1 MKLTSLVPE
10 ARSRLRESSRIELGK
25 GGLWTHR
32 LRGGPLLL
40 SCTAGSVWL
49 TREGEPD
56 DVVLE
61 AGASYGGEGRGLL
74 VVEALEPAQ
83 IAVAAGEAQ
92 RTVRAA
98 IERARAALA
107 RARGSWLVL
116 LSLAALYLIWGSTYL
131 AVSIALETLPPFL
144 LAGVRFVTAGALL
157 YGGLRLRGVPR
168 PTLRQWGAAARVG
181 VLLLVFGNG
190 LVVVAQQW
198 VSSGVAAVVVSTMP
212 LWLALFTT
220 ARGARGASAGA
231 PEVSRGEWL
240 GLLVGFAGA
249 ALLHLGG
256 DLHAAHAGAL
266 LIVLAPVA
274 WALGSLYSRSLPL
287 PEGPMAVAAEMLAAG
302 PVMLGISA
310 LTGEHL
316 AAPPSARSLL
326 ALGYMTVFGSIV
338 ALSAYTF
345 LLRNTRPAIATSYAY
360 VNPIVAI
367 ALGILLGGERAS
379 ATTWAAA
386 AIVGAGVVLVSCA
399 GGPRSGAAWGNAGR
413 RSGGLRTGRRMDAAL
428 HERRRP

>member
-1 MKLTSLVPE
+1 MKLTSLVSEPP
-10 ARSRLRESSRIELGK
+10 SRLREPSRIELGK
-25 GGLWTHR
+25 GRLWTHR

-40 SCTAGSVWL
+40 SCTAGAVWI
-49 TREGEPD
+49 TREGAPE

-61 AGASYGGEGRGLL
+61 AGSSYGGEGRGLL

-83 IAVAAGEAQ
+83 IAVARGEAGK
-92 RTVRAA
+92 TV
-98 IERARAALA
+98 RAALA

-116 LSLAALYLIWGSTYL
+116 VSLLALYVIWGSTYL
-131 AVSIALETLPPFL
+131 AVSVALETMPPFL
-144 LAGVRFVTAGALL
+144 LAGTRFMTAGALL
-157 YGGLRLRGVPR
+157 YGVLRLRGAPR

-190 LVVVAQQW
+190 FVVVSQQW

-212 LWLALFTT
+212 LWLALFAT
-220 ARGARGASAGA
+220 ARGRGAAGGTPADA
-231 PEVSRGEWL
+231 PEVSRREWI

-266 LIVLAPVA
+266 LILLAPVS

-287 PEGPMAVAAEMLAAG
+287 PEGPMAVAAEMLAGGA
-302 PVMLGISA
+302 VMLGVSA
-310 LTGEHL
+310 LSGEHL
-316 AAPPSARSLL
+316 AAAPSSRSLL
-326 ALGYMTVFGSIV
+326 ALAYLAVFGSIV
-338 ALSAYTF
+338 ALSAYTY
-345 LLRNTRPAIATSYAY
+345 LLRSTRPAIATSYAY

-367 ALGILLGGERAS
+367 ALGVLVGGERAS

-386 AIVGAGVVLVSCA
+386 AIVGAGVVIVS
-399 GGPRSGAAWGNAGR
+399 R
-413 RSGGLRTGRRMDAAL
+413 R
-428 HERRRP
+428 

>member
-40 SCTAGSVWL
+40 SCTAGSVWI
-49 TREGEPD
+49 TREGEPN

-83 IAVAAGEAQ
+83 IAVAAGEAR
-92 RTVRAA
+92 RTARAA
-98 IERARAALA
+98 LERARAALA
-107 RARGSWLVL
+107 GARGSWLVL

-157 YGGLRLRGVPR
+157 YGVLRLRGVPR

-190 LVVVAQQW
+190 LVVVSQQW

-220 ARGARGASAGA
+220 VRVGRGEGASAGA

-256 DLHAAHAGAL
+256 DLHAAHVGAL
-266 LIVLAPVA
+266 LVVLAPVA
-274 WALGSLYSRSLPL
+274 WALGSLYSRTLPL
-287 PEGPMAVAAEMLAAG
+287 PAGSMAVAAEMLAGGA
-302 PVMLGISA
+302 VMLGISA
-310 LTGEHL
+310 LAGERL

-326 ALGYMTVFGSIV
+326 ALGYLTVFGSIV

-345 LLRNTRPAIATSYAY
+345 LLRSTRPAIATSYAY

-386 AIVGAGVVLVSCA
+386 AIVGAGVIIVS
-399 GGPRSGAAWGNAGR
+399 RSR
-413 RSGGLRTGRRMDAAL
+413 
-428 HERRRP
+428 H

>member
-1 MKLTSLVPE
+1 MKLTSLVPDAQ
-10 ARSRLRESSRIELGK
+10 ARVRGASHIELGK

-32 LRGGPLLL
+32 LRGGPLVL
-40 SCTAGSVWL
+40 SCTAGAVWV
-49 TREGEPD
+49 TREGALD

-83 IAVAAGEAQ
+83 IAVADGAE
-92 RTVRAA
+92 RTARAA
-98 IERARAALA
+98 LERARAALQE
-107 RARGSWLVL
+107 ARGSWLVL
-116 LSLAALYLIWGSTYL
+116 LSLAALYLVWGSTYL
-131 AVSIALETLPPFL
+131 AVSVALETLPPFL

-157 YGGLRLRGVPR
+157 YGVLRLRGVPR

-181 VLLLVFGNG
+181 VLLLVAGNG

-220 ARGARGASAGA
+220 LRAARGPRSA
-231 PEVSRGEWL
+231 PEVSRGEWV

-256 DLHAAHAGAL
+256 ALHAEHAGAL

-274 WALGSLYSRSLPL
+274 WALGSLYSRTTPL
-287 PEGPMAVAAEMLAAG
+287 PEGPMAVAAEMLAGGA
-302 PVMLGISA
+302 VMLGISA
-310 LTGEHL
+310 VVGERL
-316 AAPPSARSLL
+316 AAAPSSRSLL
-326 ALGYMTVFGSIV
+326 ALAYLVVFGSIV
-338 ALSAYTF
+338 GLSAYTY

-360 VNPIVAI
+360 VNPIIAI
-367 ALGILLGGERAS
+367 ALGVLLGGERAS
-379 ATTWAAA
+379 AATWVAAA
-386 AIVGAGVVLVSCA
+386 VIGAGVVIVSKA
-399 GGPRSGAAWGNAGR
+399 R
-413 RSGGLRTGRRMDAAL
+413 
-428 HERRRP
+428 H

>member
-10 ARSRLRESSRIELGK
+10 ARSRLREASRIELGK

-40 SCTAGSVWL
+40 SCTAGSVWI

-83 IAVAAGEAQ
+83 IAVAAGEAK

-98 IERARAALA
+98 MERGRAALA
-107 RARGSWLVL
+107 KARGSWLVL

-131 AVSIALETLPPFL
+131 AVSIALETMPPFL

-157 YGGLRLRGVPR
+157 YGALRLRGVPR

-190 LVVVAQQW
+190 LVVVSQQW

-212 LWLALFTT
+212 LWLALFST
-220 ARGARGASAGA
+220 ARGARAAGA
-231 PEVSRGEWL
+231 PEVSRGEWI

-249 ALLHLGG
+249 ALLHVGG
-256 DLHAAHAGAL
+256 DLHAAHVGAL
-266 LIVLAPVA
+266 LIVLAPVS

-302 PVMLGISA
+302 PVMLAISA

-386 AIVGAGVVLVSCA
+386 AIVGAGVIIISKS
-399 GGPRSGAAWGNAGR
+399 R
-413 RSGGLRTGRRMDAAL
+413 
-428 HERRRP
+428 

>member
-40 SCTAGSVWL
+40 SCTAGSVWV

-83 IAVAAGEAQ
+83 IAVAAGEAR
-92 RTVRAA
+92 RT
-98 IERARAALA
+98 ARAALERA
-107 RARGSWLVL
+107 RGALGAARGSWLVL

-157 YGGLRLRGVPR
+157 YGVLRLRGVPR
-168 PTLRQWGAAARVG
+168 PTLREWGAAARVG

-190 LVVVAQQW
+190 LVVVSQQW

-220 ARGARGASAGA
+220 VRVGRGEGASAGA

-274 WALGSLYSRSLPL
+274 WALGSLYSRTLPL
-287 PEGPMAVAAEMLAAG
+287 PAGPMAVAAEMLAGGA
-302 PVMLGISA
+302 VMLGISA
-310 LTGEHL
+310 LAGERL

-326 ALGYMTVFGSIV
+326 ALGYLAVFGSIV
-338 ALSAYTF
+338 ALSAYAF
-345 LLRNTRPAIATSYAY
+345 LLRRTRPAIATSYAY

-386 AIVGAGVVLVSCA
+386 AIIGAGVIIVT
-399 GGPRSGAAWGNAGR
+399 RFR
-413 RSGGLRTGRRMDAAL
+413 
-428 HERRRP
+428 H

>member
-10 ARSRLRESSRIELGK
+10 AQSRFRDAARIELGK

-40 SCTAGSVWL
+40 SCTSGSVWI
-49 TREGEPD
+49 TREGAPD

-74 VVEALEPAQ
+74 VVEALEPAR
-83 IAVAAGEAQ
+83 IAVDAGGAGK
-92 RTVRAA
+92 AL
-98 IERARAALA
+98 RAALA

-116 LSLAALYLIWGSTYL
+116 LSLAALYVVWGSTYL
-131 AVSIALETLPPFL
+131 AVSVALETLPPFL

-157 YGGLRLRGVPR
+157 YGALRLRGVPR
-168 PTLRQWGAAARVG
+168 PTLRQWGAAAKVG
-181 VLLLVFGNG
+181 VLLLVGGNG
-190 LVVVAQQW
+190 LVVVSQQW

-220 ARGARGASAGA
+220 VRAARGGAPGPRGA
-231 PEVSRGEWL
+231 PEVSRGEWV

-256 DLHAAHAGAL
+256 DLHAEHAGAL

-274 WALGSLYSRSLPL
+274 WALGSLYSRTTPL
-287 PEGPMAVAAEMLAAG
+287 PEGPMAVAAEMLSGGA
-302 PVMLGISA
+302 VMLGISA
-310 LTGEHL
+310 LSGEQL
-316 AAPPSARSLL
+316 AAAPSSRSLL
-326 ALGYMTVFGSIV
+326 ALAYLVVFGSIV
-338 ALSAYTF
+338 GLSAYTF

-367 ALGILLGGERAS
+367 ALGIALGDERAS
-379 ATTWAAA
+379 AATWAAA
-386 AIVGAGVVLVSCA
+386 AIIGAGVVIVSRA
-399 GGPRSGAAWGNAGR
+399 R
-413 RSGGLRTGRRMDAAL
+413 
-428 HERRRP
+428 H

>member
-1 MKLTSLVPE
+1 MNLTSLVPE
-10 ARSRLRESSRIELGK
+10 ARSRPRESSRIELGK

-40 SCTAGSVWL
+40 NCTAGSVWI

-83 IAVAAGEAQ
+83 IAVAAGEAR

-98 IERARAALA
+98 LGRGRAALEE
-107 RARGSWLVL
+107 ARGSWLVL

-157 YGGLRLRGVPR
+157 YGVLRLRGVPR

-181 VLLLVFGNG
+181 VLLLVLGNG

-220 ARGARGASAGA
+220 VRGARAGGASAGA
-231 PEVSRGEWL
+231 PEVSRGEWI

-249 ALLHLGG
+249 VLLHLGD

-266 LIVLAPVA
+266 LILLAPVA

-287 PEGPMAVAAEMLAAG
+287 PEGPMAVAAEMLAGG

-367 ALGILLGGERAS
+367 ALGMLLGGERAS

-386 AIVGAGVVLVSCA
+386 AIVGAGVVIVS
-399 GGPRSGAAWGNAGR
+399 RSRN
-413 RSGGLRTGRRMDAAL
+413 
-428 HERRRP
+428 

>member
-1 MKLTSLVPE
+1 MKLTSLVSEPP
-10 ARSRLRESSRIELGK
+10 SRLREASRIELGK

-40 SCTAGSVWL
+40 SCTAGAVWI
-49 TREGEPD
+49 TREGEPE

-61 AGASYGGEGRGLL
+61 AGSSYGGEGRGLL

-83 IAVAAGEAQ
+83 IAVARVEAGK
-92 RTVRAA
+92 T
-98 IERARAALA
+98 ARAALA

-116 LSLAALYLIWGSTYL
+116 LSLLALYVIWGSTYL
-131 AVSIALETLPPFL
+131 AVSVALETLPPFL
-144 LAGVRFVTAGALL
+144 LAGTRFMVAGALL
-157 YGGLRLRGVPR
+157 YGVLRLRGAPH
-168 PTLRQWGAAARVG
+168 PTPRQWGAAARIG
-181 VLLLVFGNG
+181 VLLLVLGNG
-190 LVVVAQQW
+190 LVVISQQW

-220 ARGARGASAGA
+220 ARGRGHAGA
-231 PEVSRGEWL
+231 PEVSRREWI

-256 DLHAAHAGAL
+256 DLRAAHAGAL
-266 LIVLAPVA
+266 LILLAPVA

-287 PEGPMAVAAEMLAAG
+287 PEGPMAVAAEMLAG
-302 PVMLGISA
+302 GVVMLGVSA
-310 LTGEHL
+310 LSGEHL
-316 AAPPSARSLL
+316 AAAPSARSLL
-326 ALGYMTVFGSIV
+326 ALAYLTLFGSIV
-338 ALSAYTF
+338 ALSAYTY

-367 ALGILLGGERAS
+367 ALGVLLGGERAS

-386 AIVGAGVVLVSCA
+386 AIVGAGVVIVS
-399 GGPRSGAAWGNAGR
+399 R
-413 RSGGLRTGRRMDAAL
+413 R
-428 HERRRP
+428 

>member
-10 ARSRLRESSRIELGK
+10 ARSRLRGSSRIELGK

-40 SCTAGSVWL
+40 SCTAGSVWV

-83 IAVAAGEAQ
+83 IAVAAGEAR
-92 RTVRAA
+92 RTARAA
-98 IERARAALA
+98 LERARAALGA
-107 RARGSWLVL
+107 ARGSWLVL

-157 YGGLRLRGVPR
+157 YGVLRLRGVPR
-168 PTLRQWGAAARVG
+168 PTLREWSAAARVG

-190 LVVVAQQW
+190 LVVVSQQW

-220 ARGARGASAGA
+220 VRIGRGEGASAGA

-274 WALGSLYSRSLPL
+274 WALGSLYSRTLPL
-287 PEGPMAVAAEMLAAG
+287 PAGPMAVAAEMLAGGA
-302 PVMLGISA
+302 VMLGISA
-310 LTGEHL
+310 LAGERL

-326 ALGYMTVFGSIV
+326 ALGYLAVFGSIV
-338 ALSAYTF
+338 ALSAYAF
-345 LLRNTRPAIATSYAY
+345 LLRRTRPAIATSYAY

-386 AIVGAGVVLVSCA
+386 AIIGAGVIIVT
-399 GGPRSGAAWGNAGR
+399 RFR
-413 RSGGLRTGRRMDAAL
+413 
-428 HERRRP
+428 H

>member
-1 MKLTSLVPE
+1 MDAPP
-10 ARSRLRESSRIELGK
+10 AG
-25 GGLWTHR
+25 
-32 LRGGPLLL
+32 RGGPLLL
-40 SCTAGSVWL
+40 SCTAGSVWI

-83 IAVAAGEAQ
+83 IAVAAGEAK

-98 IERARAALA
+98 MERGRAALA
-107 RARGSWLVL
+107 KARGSWLVL

-131 AVSIALETLPPFL
+131 AVSIALETMPPFL

-157 YGGLRLRGVPR
+157 YGALRLRGVPR

-190 LVVVAQQW
+190 LVVVSQQW

-212 LWLALFTT
+212 LWLALFST
-220 ARGARGASAGA
+220 ARGARAAGA
-231 PEVSRGEWL
+231 PEVSRGEWI

-249 ALLHLGG
+249 ALLHVGG
-256 DLHAAHAGAL
+256 DLHAAHVGAL
-266 LIVLAPVA
+266 LIVLAPVS

-302 PVMLGISA
+302 PVMLAISA

-386 AIVGAGVVLVSCA
+386 AIVGAGVIIISKS
-399 GGPRSGAAWGNAGR
+399 R
-413 RSGGLRTGRRMDAAL
+413 
-428 HERRRP
+428 

>member
-1 MKLTSLVPE
+1 MRLTSLVPE
-10 ARSRLRESSRIELGK
+10 AQSRFRDAARIELGK

-40 SCTAGSVWL
+40 SCTSGSVWI
-49 TREGEPD
+49 TREGAPD

-61 AGASYGGEGRGLL
+61 AGASYGGAGRGLL

-83 IAVAAGEAQ
+83 IAVDAGGAGK
-92 RTVRAA
+92 AL
-98 IERARAALA
+98 RAALE

-116 LSLAALYLIWGSTYL
+116 LSLVALYLVWGSTYL
-131 AVSIALETLPPFL
+131 AVSVALETLPPFL

-157 YGGLRLRGVPR
+157 YGVLRLRGVPR
-168 PTLRQWGAAARVG
+168 PTLRQWGAAAKVG
-181 VLLLVFGNG
+181 VLLLVGGNG
-190 LVVVAQQW
+190 LVVVSQQW

-220 ARGARGASAGA
+220 VRAARGGASTDARAPA
-231 PEVSRGEWL
+231 PEVSRGEWV

-256 DLHAAHAGAL
+256 DLHAEHAGAL

-274 WALGSLYSRSLPL
+274 WALGSLYSRTTPL
-287 PEGPMAVAAEMLAAG
+287 PDGPMAVAAEMLSGGA
-302 PVMLGISA
+302 VMLGISA
-310 LTGEHL
+310 LAGEQL
-316 AAPPSARSLL
+316 AAAPSSRSLL
-326 ALGYMTVFGSIV
+326 ALAYLVVFGSIV
-338 ALSAYTF
+338 GLSAYTF

-367 ALGILLGGERAS
+367 ALGIALGGERAS
-379 ATTWAAA
+379 AATWAAA
-386 AIVGAGVVLVSCA
+386 AIIGAGVVIVSKS
-399 GGPRSGAAWGNAGR
+399 R
-413 RSGGLRTGRRMDAAL
+413 
-428 HERRRP
+428 H

>member
-1 MKLTSLVPE
+1 MELTSLVPGAQ
-10 ARSRLRESSRIELGK
+10 ARARGAARIDLLGK
-25 GGLWTHR
+25 GSLWTHR
-32 LRGGPLLL
+32 LRGGPVLL
-40 SCTAGSVWL
+40 SCTAGAVWI
-49 TREGEPD
+49 TREGAPD

-61 AGASYGGEGRGLL
+61 AGSSYGGEGRGLL

-83 IAVAAGEAQ
+83 LEVASDRGG
-92 RTVRAA
+92 RAA
-98 IERARAALA
+98 RAFLDALLDRARALLE

-116 LSLAALYLIWGSTYL
+116 LSLAALYLVWGSTYL
-131 AVSIALETLPPFL
+131 AVSVALETLPPFL

-157 YGGLRLRGVPR
+157 YGALRLRGAPR

-181 VLLLVFGNG
+181 GLLLVAGNG

-220 ARGARGASAGA
+220 LRAARGGAAGPRGA
-231 PEVSRGEWL
+231 PEVSRGEWV

-256 DLHAAHAGAL
+256 DLRAEHAGAL

-274 WALGSLYSRSLPL
+274 WALGSLYSRTTPL

-302 PVMLGISA
+302 AVMLGISA
-310 LTGEHL
+310 LAGERL
-316 AAPPSARSLL
+316 AEAPSSRSLL
-326 ALGYMTVFGSIV
+326 ALAYLVVFGSIV
-338 ALSAYTF
+338 GLSAYTY

-360 VNPIVAI
+360 VNPIIAV
-367 ALGILLGGERAS
+367 ALGILLGGESAS
-379 ATTWAAA
+379 AATWVAAA
-386 AIVGAGVVLVSCA
+386 VIGAGVLIVSRA
-399 GGPRSGAAWGNAGR
+399 R
-413 RSGGLRTGRRMDAAL
+413 R
-428 HERRRP
+428 

>member
-1 MKLTSLVPE
+1 M
-10 ARSRLRESSRIELGK
+10 
-25 GGLWTHR
+25 
-32 LRGGPLLL
+32 
-40 SCTAGSVWL
+40 
-49 TREGEPD
+49 
-56 DVVLE
+56 
-61 AGASYGGEGRGLL
+61 
-74 VVEALEPAQ
+74 
-83 IAVAAGEAQ
+83 
-92 RTVRAA
+92 
-98 IERARAALA
+98 
-107 RARGSWLVL
+107 L

-157 YGGLRLRGVPR
+157 YGVLRLRGVPR

-190 LVVVAQQW
+190 LVVVSQQW

-220 ARGARGASAGA
+220 VRVGRGEGAPAGA

-266 LIVLAPVA
+266 LVVLAPVA
-274 WALGSLYSRSLPL
+274 WALGSLYSRTLPL
-287 PEGPMAVAAEMLAAG
+287 PAGSMAVAAEMLAGGA
-302 PVMLGISA
+302 VMLGISA
-310 LTGEHL
+310 LAGERL

-326 ALGYMTVFGSIV
+326 ALGYLTVFGSIV

-345 LLRNTRPAIATSYAY
+345 LLRSTRPAIATSYAY

-386 AIVGAGVVLVSCA
+386 AVIGAGVILIS
-399 GGPRSGAAWGNAGR
+399 RSR
-413 RSGGLRTGRRMDAAL
+413 
-428 HERRRP
+428 

>member
-10 ARSRLRESSRIELGK
+10 ARSRFRDAARIELGK

-40 SCTAGSVWL
+40 SCTSGSVWI
-49 TREGEPD
+49 TREGAPD

-61 AGASYGGEGRGLL
+61 AGASYGGAGRGLL

-83 IAVAAGEAQ
+83 IAVDAGGAGK
-92 RTVRAA
+92 AL
-98 IERARAALA
+98 RAALE

-131 AVSIALETLPPFL
+131 AVSVALETLPPFL

-157 YGGLRLRGVPR
+157 YGVLRLRGVPR
-168 PTLRQWGAAARVG
+168 PTLRQWGAAAKVG
-181 VLLLVFGNG
+181 VLLLVGGNG
-190 LVVVAQQW
+190 LVVVSQQW

-212 LWLALFTT
+212 LWLALFTAVRA
-220 ARGARGASAGA
+220 ARGGAPGPRGA
-231 PEVSRGEWL
+231 PEVSRGEWV

-249 ALLHLGG
+249 ALLHIGG
-256 DLHAAHAGAL
+256 DLHAEHAGAL

-274 WALGSLYSRSLPL
+274 WALGSLYSRTTSL
-287 PEGPMAVAAEMLAAG
+287 PEGPMAVAAEMLSGGA
-302 PVMLGISA
+302 VMLGISA
-310 LTGEHL
+310 LAGEQL
-316 AAPPSARSLL
+316 AAAPSSRSLL
-326 ALGYMTVFGSIV
+326 ALAYLVVFGSIV
-338 ALSAYTF
+338 GLSAYTF

-367 ALGILLGGERAS
+367 ALGIALGGERAS
-379 ATTWAAA
+379 AATWAAA
-386 AIVGAGVVLVSCA
+386 AVIGAGVLIVSRA
-399 GGPRSGAAWGNAGR
+399 R
-413 RSGGLRTGRRMDAAL
+413 
-428 HERRRP
+428 H

>member
-40 SCTAGSVWL
+40 SCTAGSVWI
-49 TREGEPD
+49 TREGEPN
-56 DVVLE
+56 DVVLQ

-83 IAVAAGEAQ
+83 IAVAAGEAR
-92 RTVRAA
+92 RTARAA
-98 IERARAALA
+98 LERARAALGD
-107 RARGSWLVL
+107 ARGSWLVL

-157 YGGLRLRGVPR
+157 YGVLRLRGVPR

-190 LVVVAQQW
+190 LVVVSQQW

-220 ARGARGASAGA
+220 MRAGRGEGASAGA

-256 DLHAAHAGAL
+256 DLHAAHVGAL
-266 LIVLAPVA
+266 LVVLAPVA
-274 WALGSLYSRSLPL
+274 WALGSLYSRTLPL
-287 PEGPMAVAAEMLAAG
+287 PAGSMAVAAEMLAGGA
-302 PVMLGISA
+302 VMLGISA
-310 LTGEHL
+310 LAGERL

-326 ALGYMTVFGSIV
+326 ALGYLTVFGSIV
-338 ALSAYTF
+338 ALSAYAF
-345 LLRNTRPAIATSYAY
+345 LLRSTRPAIATSYAY

-379 ATTWAAA
+379 AATWAAA
-386 AIVGAGVVLVSCA
+386 AIIGAGVIIVS
-399 GGPRSGAAWGNAGR
+399 RSR
-413 RSGGLRTGRRMDAAL
+413 
-428 HERRRP
+428 H

>member
-10 ARSRLRESSRIELGK
+10 AQSRFRDAARIELGK

-40 SCTAGSVWL
+40 SCTSGSVWI
-49 TREGEPD
+49 TREGAPD

-61 AGASYGGEGRGLL
+61 AGASYGGAGRGLL

-83 IAVAAGEAQ
+83 IAVDAGGAGK
-92 RTVRAA
+92 AL
-98 IERARAALA
+98 RAALE

-116 LSLAALYLIWGSTYL
+116 LSLAALYLVWGSTYL
-131 AVSIALETLPPFL
+131 AVSVALETLPPFL

-157 YGGLRLRGVPR
+157 YGVLRLRGVPR
-168 PTLRQWGAAARVG
+168 PTLRQWGAAAKVG
-181 VLLLVFGNG
+181 VLLLVGGNG
-190 LVVVAQQW
+190 LVVVSQQW

-212 LWLALFTT
+212 LWLALFTAVRA
-220 ARGARGASAGA
+220 ARGGAPGPRGA
-231 PEVSRGEWL
+231 PEVSRGEWV

-256 DLHAAHAGAL
+256 DLHAEHAGAL

-274 WALGSLYSRSLPL
+274 WALGSLYSRTTPL
-287 PEGPMAVAAEMLAAG
+287 PDGPMAVAAEMLSGGA
-302 PVMLGISA
+302 VMLGISA
-310 LTGEHL
+310 LAGEQL
-316 AAPPSARSLL
+316 AAAPSSRSLL
-326 ALGYMTVFGSIV
+326 ALAYLVVFGSIV
-338 ALSAYTF
+338 GLSAYTF

-367 ALGILLGGERAS
+367 ALGIALGGERAS
-379 ATTWAAA
+379 AATWAAA
-386 AIVGAGVVLVSCA
+386 AIIGAGVVIVSRA
-399 GGPRSGAAWGNAGR
+399 R
-413 RSGGLRTGRRMDAAL
+413 
-428 HERRRP
+428 H

>member
-1 MKLTSLVPE
+1 MKLTSLVSEPP
-10 ARSRLRESSRIELGK
+10 SRLREASRIELGK

-40 SCTAGSVWL
+40 SCTAGAVWI
-49 TREGEPD
+49 TREGEPE

-61 AGASYGGEGRGLL
+61 AGSSYGGEGRGLL

-83 IAVAAGEAQ
+83 IAVARGEAGK
-92 RTVRAA
+92 T
-98 IERARAALA
+98 ARAALA

-116 LSLAALYLIWGSTYL
+116 LSLLALYVIWGSTYL
-131 AVSIALETLPPFL
+131 AVSVALETLPPFL
-144 LAGVRFVTAGALL
+144 LAGTRFMVAGALL
-157 YGGLRLRGVPR
+157 YGALRLRGAPH
-168 PTLRQWGAAARVG
+168 PTPRQWGAAARIG
-181 VLLLVFGNG
+181 VLLLVLGNG
-190 LVVVAQQW
+190 LVVISQQW

-220 ARGARGASAGA
+220 ARGRGHAGA
-231 PEVSRGEWL
+231 PEVSRREWI

-256 DLHAAHAGAL
+256 DLRAAHAGAL
-266 LIVLAPVA
+266 LILLAPVA

-287 PEGPMAVAAEMLAAG
+287 PEGPMAVAAEMLAG
-302 PVMLGISA
+302 GVVMLGVSA
-310 LTGEHL
+310 LSGEHL
-316 AAPPSARSLL
+316 AAAPSARSLL
-326 ALGYMTVFGSIV
+326 ALAYLTLFGSIV
-338 ALSAYTF
+338 ALSAYTY

-367 ALGILLGGERAS
+367 ALGVLLGGERAS

-386 AIVGAGVVLVSCA
+386 AIVGAGVVIVS
-399 GGPRSGAAWGNAGR
+399 R
-413 RSGGLRTGRRMDAAL
+413 R
-428 HERRRP
+428 

>member
-10 ARSRLRESSRIELGK
+10 ARSRLREASRIELGK

-32 LRGGPLLL
+32 LRGGPLFL
-40 SCTAGSVWL
+40 SCTAGSVWI

-83 IAVAAGEAQ
+83 IAVAAGEAK

-98 IERARAALA
+98 MERGRAALA
-107 RARGSWLVL
+107 KARGSWLVL

-131 AVSIALETLPPFL
+131 AVSIALETMPPFL

-157 YGGLRLRGVPR
+157 YGVLRLRGVPR

-190 LVVVAQQW
+190 LVVVSQQW

-220 ARGARGASAGA
+220 ARGARAAGA
-231 PEVSRGEWL
+231 PEVSRGEWI

-249 ALLHLGG
+249 ALLHVGG
-256 DLHAAHAGAL
+256 DLHAAHVGAL

-302 PVMLGISA
+302 PVMLAISA

-386 AIVGAGVVLVSCA
+386 AIVGAGVIIISKS
-399 GGPRSGAAWGNAGR
+399 R
-413 RSGGLRTGRRMDAAL
+413 
-428 HERRRP
+428 

>member
-10 ARSRLRESSRIELGK
+10 ARSRFREAARIELGK

-40 SCTAGSVWL
+40 SCTSGSVWI
-49 TREGEPD
+49 TREGAPD
-56 DVVLE
+56 DVVLQ
-61 AGASYGGEGRGLL
+61 AGASYGGDGRGLL

-83 IAVAAGEAQ
+83 IAVDAGGAGK
-92 RTVRAA
+92 AL
-98 IERARAALA
+98 RAALE

-131 AVSIALETLPPFL
+131 AVSVALETLPPFL
-144 LAGVRFVTAGALL
+144 LAGVRFVTGGALL
-157 YGGLRLRGVPR
+157 YGVLRLRGAPR
-168 PTLRQWGAAARVG
+168 PTLRQWGAAAKIG
-181 VLLLVFGNG
+181 VLLLVGGNG
-190 LVVVAQQW
+190 LVVVSQQW

-220 ARGARGASAGA
+220 VRAARGGARADARA
-231 PEVSRGEWL
+231 PEVSRGEWV

-256 DLHAAHAGAL
+256 ALHAEHAGAL

-274 WALGSLYSRSLPL
+274 WALGSLYSRTASL
-287 PEGPMAVAAEMLAAG
+287 PEGPMAVAAEMLSGGA
-302 PVMLGISA
+302 VMLGISA
-310 LTGEHL
+310 LSGEQL
-316 AAPPSARSLL
+316 AAAPSSRSLL
-326 ALGYMTVFGSIV
+326 ALAYLVVFGSIV
-338 ALSAYTF
+338 GLSAYSF

-367 ALGILLGGERAS
+367 ALGIALGGERAS
-379 ATTWAAA
+379 AATWAAA
-386 AIVGAGVVLVSCA
+386 AVIGAGVLIVSRA
-399 GGPRSGAAWGNAGR
+399 R
-413 RSGGLRTGRRMDAAL
+413 
-428 HERRRP
+428 H

>member
-10 ARSRLRESSRIELGK
+10 AESRFRDAARIELGK

-32 LRGGPLLL
+32 LRGGPLVL
-40 SCTAGSVWL
+40 SCTSGSVWI
-49 TREGEPD
+49 TREGAPD

-61 AGASYGGEGRGLL
+61 AGASYGGDGRGLL

-83 IAVAAGEAQ
+83 IAVDAGGAG
-92 RTVRAA
+92 RAL
-98 IERARAALA
+98 RAALE

-131 AVSIALETLPPFL
+131 AVSVALETLPPFL

-157 YGGLRLRGVPR
+157 YGVLRLRGVPR
-168 PTLRQWGAAARVG
+168 PTLRQWGAAAKVG
-181 VLLLVFGNG
+181 VLLLVGGNG
-190 LVVVAQQW
+190 LVVVSQQW

-220 ARGARGASAGA
+220 ARAARGGATGPRGA
-231 PEVSRGEWL
+231 PEVSRGEWV

-256 DLHAAHAGAL
+256 DLRAEHAGAL

-274 WALGSLYSRSLPL
+274 WALGSLYSRTTPL
-287 PEGPMAVAAEMLAAG
+287 PDGPMAVAAEMLSGGA
-302 PVMLGISA
+302 VMLGISA
-310 LTGEHL
+310 LAGEQL
-316 AAPPSARSLL
+316 AAAPSSRSLL
-326 ALGYMTVFGSIV
+326 ALAYLVVFGSIV
-338 ALSAYTF
+338 GLSAYTF

-367 ALGILLGGERAS
+367 ALGIALGGERAS
-379 ATTWAAA
+379 AATWAAA
-386 AIVGAGVVLVSCA
+386 AVIGAGVLIVSRA
-399 GGPRSGAAWGNAGR
+399 R
-413 RSGGLRTGRRMDAAL
+413 
-428 HERRRP
+428 H